1 MHVPAKLLVFME
13 VTCVFIDQE
22 VVSWKTQ
29 WDAKNHCDTPDTI
42 TGTLTS
48 TSVSYV
54 RFPNIV
60 TILRLLL
67 LVPVTAASAERAHSA
82 LKLVKT
88 DRRSTMTEDRMT
100 ALLLLHVHK
109 DIALDYGKVIDKFA
123 SMKPRRMLLSNPF
136 ADDL

>member
-109 DIALDYGKVIDKFA
+109 RHSSRLWKSYRQVCKHETQTHAVVQ
-123 SMKPRRMLLSNPF
+123 PVCR
-136 ADDL
+136 